1 MKKLIILL
9 FALTVVT
16 SGCGASVSTSE
27 PDNTPEPSITSE
39 EHSENLNSND
49 VKADE
54 SEDQINIPD
63 FEEITAIDSEECTIK
78 ITGIDPENLWGYTLN
93 VYLENKSTDKTY
105 MFSVTNAAI
114 NGVQCDPFFSTEV
127 AASKKSNNDISFKTE
142 NDIGEFTD
150 IEISFRVHDSDDW
163 LADAVA
169 EETIHIYPFGEDNA
183 TKFIREAQ
191 ATDNTIVD
199 NEYVTVIVTGYEQDD
214 IWGYIVNLFLVN
226 KSDKEV
232 MFSVNDASVNGYMAD
247 PFYATSVMPGKCAFS
262 SMSWS
267 NTTLEE
273 NGISEVEE
281 IEFSFKAHDSND
293 LMADDFANETITLN
307 P

>member
-1 MKKLIILL
+1 MR
-9 FALTVVT
+9 
-16 SGCGASVSTSE
+16 
-27 PDNTPEPSITSE
+27 SI
-39 EHSENLNSND
+39 
-49 VKADE
+49 
-54 SEDQINIPD
+54 
-63 FEEITAIDSEECTIK
+63 
-78 ITGIDPENLWGYTLN
+78 
-93 VYLENKSTDKTY
+93 
-105 MFSVTNAAI
+105 
-114 NGVQCDPFFSTEV
+114 FSTEV